1 MDAARV
7 YLLDILEGYFHQ
19 AIAAILVVFAVV
31 FFFLVVGVFTN
42 KVLSHSLKHF
52 LKLKKSDARGRTIGK
67 LITNLIR
74 VVVWFIILIMVLD
87 EFGVQIAPILASAGV
102 LGLAIG
108 FGAQSIVKD
117 FLAGFFFIVED
128 AYNEGDIVEINGF
141 WGTVEKMG
149 LRATHIKSWKGIVK
163 VVTNGDITSL
173 ENYSKYDNI
182 AIVDVGVDYDTDLDK
197 VESIMKPFM
206 EELKGKY
213 DMITEM
219 PSYLGVSELA
229 DSSINIRVIA
239 YTVPNTQ
246 FGIERKIRKDI
257 VDLFRKNDIGI
268 PFPQLVVH
276 GNES

>member
-1 MDAARV
+1 MDGART

-19 AIAAILVVFAVV
+19 AFAGVLVALAVV
-31 FFFLVVGVFTN
+31 AFFLILGFMSN
-42 KVLSHSLKHF
+42 KILSHSLKHF
-52 LKLKKSDARGRTIGK
+52 LKLRKTDPRGKTIGK

-74 VVVWFIILIMVLD
+74 VVVWFIILIMILD

-149 LRATHIKSWKGIVK
+149 LRATHIKSWKGVVK
-163 VVTNGDITSL
+163 IVTNGDISSL
-173 ENYSKYDNI
+173 ENYSKADNI
-182 AIVDVGVDYDTDLDK
+182 AIVNVGVDYDTDLDK
-197 VESIMKPFM
+197 VESIMQPFM
-206 EELKGKY
+206 EELKEKY
-213 DMITEM
+213 DMITDT
-219 PSYLGVSELA
+219 PSYLGVTELA
-229 DSSINIRVIA
+229 DSSINIRVVA

-257 VDLFRKNDIGI
+257 VNLFRENDIEI